1 LAIVFELSPG
11 DPMLALLDAIGD
23 GVAVHDA
30 RGKLVYR
37 NSAAEALCDL
47 SKPGAL
53 VVIDEAGRSF
63 ALDELFAATSPAER
77 LLRFSPND
85 GSHDRWAR
93 VFRRA
98 VAGPGGVSFTVTT
111 LRDLTDRVTAA
122 ERAIF
127 DSIGDPFSILD
138 RELRI
143 VHVNQAA
150 ARMVGQKPADLIGKR
165 IWDVVPEAKDSPTH
179 RAYEKVLATGQS
191 LEIEDYVPVFDR
203 WFETSIHPVAGGL
216 SVYSKDVTVRR
227 RALDLTM
234 RLARHNTL
242 RADIVTALSE
252 EREIPRMLDRVCEA
266 LVDNLEAAFA
276 RVWTLDEAGTMLLLQ
291 ASAGIYTHVNG
302 PHKAVPVGKFKIGR
316 IAASKKAHLTND
328 VQSDPQVG
336 NPEWAREQKMV
347 AFAGYPL
354 VVDDRVVGVMA
365 MFSRKP
371 LPEDTT
377 SALGSIADTI
387 AQGIERRR
395 AEIELAQRVVDLA
408 RSNAELEQ
416 FAYVASHDLQE
427 PLRMIASYNQLLA
440 RRYKGKLGEDADEFI
455 AFTVEGVTRMQR
467 LINDLLAY
475 SRIGTRGK
483 EADEIDLEEIVTE
496 AKANLAKAIE
506 ESAAEIVVPG
516 ALPRVLGDRSQ
527 IGQLVQNLLGNAIKF
542 RRDVPPRVEITA
554 HRQGAWCQIT
564 VADNG
569 LGIEEQYFERIF
581 VIFQRLNAREDY
593 PGTGIGLALCK
604 KIVERHGGKIWLRS
618 IPGSGTTML
627 FTLPAVPGD
636 HL

>member
-1 LAIVFELSPG
+1 MF
-11 DPMLALLDAIGD
+11 ALLDAIGD

-30 RGKLVYR
+30 NGQLVYT
-37 NSAAEALCDL
+37 NPAAEALCDIA
-47 SKPGAL
+47 KPGAL
-53 VVIDEAGRSF
+53 AIVDEAGRSY
-63 ALDELFAATSPAER
+63 ALDELFASSGPAER
-77 LLRFSPND
+77 LVRFSPSD
-85 GSHDRWAR
+85 GSQDRWAR

-98 VAGPGGVSFTVTT
+98 VAGVDGASFTVTT

-138 RELRI
+138 RELQI
-143 VHVNQAA
+143 VHINQAA

-165 IWDVVPEAKDSPTH
+165 IWDIVPQMKDSPLH

-191 LEIEDYVPVFDR
+191 LEIEDYVATFDR
-203 WFETSIHPVAGGL
+203 WFETSIHPVSGGL
-216 SVYSKDVTVRR
+216 SVYSKDVSVRR
-227 RALDLTM
+227 RALELTM

-242 RADIVTALSE
+242 RAEIVTALAE
-252 EREIPRMLDRVCEA
+252 EREIPRMLDRACEA
-266 LVDNLEAAFA
+266 LVDHLEAAFA
-276 RVWTLDEAGTMLLLQ
+276 RVWTIDEAGTTLLLQ
-291 ASAGIYTHVNG
+291 ASAGMYTHLNG

-316 IAASKKAHLTND
+316 IAATKQPHLTND
-328 VQSDPQVG
+328 VLNDPQIG
-336 NPEWAREQKMV
+336 NPDWAREQNMV

-371 LPEDTT
+371 LPDDTT
-377 SALGSIADTI
+377 NALAAIADTM
-387 AQGIERRR
+387 AQGLVRRH
-395 AEIELAQRVVDLA
+395 AELELAQRVADLA

-475 SRIGTRGK
+475 SRIGTRGAS
-483 EADEIDLEEIVTE
+483 ADEVDLEEIVTE
-496 AKANLAKAIE
+496 AQANLAKAIE
-506 ESAAEIVVPG
+506 ESNAEIVVPG

-527 IGQLVQNLLGNAIKF
+527 IGQLMQNVIGNAIKF
-542 RRDVPPRVEITA
+542 RRDARPRVEITA
-554 HRQGAWCQIT
+554 HRQGGWCQIT

-569 LGIEEQYFERIF
+569 IGIEPQYFERIF

-618 IPGSGTTML
+618 TPGSGTTML

-636 HL
+636 RL